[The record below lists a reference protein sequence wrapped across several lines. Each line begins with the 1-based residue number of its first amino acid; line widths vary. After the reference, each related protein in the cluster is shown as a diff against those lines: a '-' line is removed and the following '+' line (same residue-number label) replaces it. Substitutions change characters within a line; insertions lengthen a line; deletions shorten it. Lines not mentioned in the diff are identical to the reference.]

1 MADLRRAAYL
11 SFSVGGPRQVSK
23 GLADATFAA
32 KHMKLLDLT
41 LPTPAENLALDEAL
55 LDAAEA
61 GELGDEVLRLWE
73 SPRPVVVVGRS
84 SRVAE
89 EVNVPACQ
97 AASVPILRRASGG
110 AAIVA
115 GPGCLMVA
123 VVLRYESREH
133 LRMID
138 DAHRH
143 VLGIVSRAVG
153 SLVPG
158 VEHCGTSDLAI
169 GGRKFSGNS
178 LRCKRDHFLYHGTL
192 LYAFDLPLIE
202 QFLKSPPRQPEYR
215 ARREHSAFVTNLN
228 SSSESLRH
236 SLAAEFGASE
246 PLERWPTTRAQRF
259 VTERYAHDHWNLQR

>member
-1 MADLRRAAYL
+1 
-11 SFSVGGPRQVSK
+11 
-23 GLADATFAA
+23 
-32 KHMKLLDLT
+32 MKLLNST
-41 LPTPAENLALDEAL
+41 LRTPAENLALDEAL

-61 GELGDEVLRLWE
+61 GDLGDEVLRLWE
-73 SPRPVVVVGRS
+73 SPTPVVVVGRS

-89 EVNVPACQ
+89 EVNLPACE
-97 AASVPILRRASGG
+97 AAGVPILRRVSGG

-115 GPGCLMVA
+115 GPGCLMYA

-138 DAHRH
+138 EAHRH
-143 VLGIVSRAVG
+143 VLGIVSRAAS

-192 LYAFDLPLIE
+192 LYDFDLPLIGRL
-202 QFLKSPPRQPEYR
+202 LKTAPRQPGYR
-215 ARREHSAFVTNLN
+215 GGREHMAFVTNLN
-228 SSSESLRH
+228 ASSQQLGRSLI
-236 SLAAEFGASE
+236 AAFGAEE
-246 PLERWPTTRAQRF
+246 PLSDWPKTETRRLVA
-259 VTERYAHDHWNLQR
+259 ERYAQDDWNRQR